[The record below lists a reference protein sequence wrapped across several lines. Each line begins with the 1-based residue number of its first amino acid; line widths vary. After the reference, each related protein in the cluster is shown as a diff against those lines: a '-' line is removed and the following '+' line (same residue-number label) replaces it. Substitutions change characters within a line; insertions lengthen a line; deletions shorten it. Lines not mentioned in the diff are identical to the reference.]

1 MVYSSG
7 IKLLVVTVTMF
18 SNGHDQWIEG
28 QYLSGQCNRE
38 AVTLAMQFKAGRHPE
53 VQTLEIDCL
62 REDEYERRQN
72 EWHRSGYRKESSSVY
87 GKTERTDPRY
97 SAYQQ
102 GRTTVE
108 EEARANG
115 KNGALDRFRKAR
127 RHAQIALYEKGS
139 TILHLYP

>member
-7 IKLLVVTVTMF
+7 IKMLVVTLTMVGG
-18 SNGHDQWIEG
+18 GHDQWIEG
-28 QYLSGQCNRE
+28 RYLSGQCNRE
-38 AVTLAMQFKAGRHPE
+38 AMALAMRFKVGEHPNAKKI
-53 VQTLEIDCL
+53 EIDCL

-72 EWHRSGYRKESSSVY
+72 EWHRSGHRKESSSVY
-87 GKTERTDPRY
+87 GKTERRDSRY

-102 GRTTVE
+102 GRTPVE
-108 EEARANG
+108 EEARAKG
-115 KNGALDRFRKAR
+115 KNGPLDRFRKAR